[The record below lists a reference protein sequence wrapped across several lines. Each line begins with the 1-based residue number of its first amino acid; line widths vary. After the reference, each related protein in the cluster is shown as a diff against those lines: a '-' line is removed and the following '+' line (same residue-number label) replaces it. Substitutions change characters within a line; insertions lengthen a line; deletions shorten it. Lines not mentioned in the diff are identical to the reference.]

1 MTVRREKKLCGGI
14 GTVCVTLLLS
24 NAIRLLTKRQEQND
38 TAILRTTPRRM
49 QTPPSISSQNSWN
62 VKIIV
67 KENKK
72 RKRNQRLP
80 FSHVRFRSINLFV
93 SYKQLHCVF
102 FSYLFLFVSFLFPP
116 FERLRYI
123 WCSNWEE
130 PPLLLLMFAF
140 IRGSCCLFFVKIT
153 KKNEKKGYNH
163 NTWNNK
169 NMCIAF
175 IVLKIRH
182 DSLALRWCVRDNIFG
197 LFFREKVERFYIG
210 LQWRRLGNESK
221 ICECNR

>member
-1 MTVRREKKLCGGI
+1 MQIRDRQSLNVRQTPSQQTRRRSGSSSWRGWRFGGKKKHCGGI

-62 VKIIV
+62 AKIIV

-116 FERLRYI
+116 FERLR
-123 WCSNWEE
+123 
-130 PPLLLLMFAF
+130 
-140 IRGSCCLFFVKIT
+140 
-153 KKNEKKGYNH
+153 
-163 NTWNNK
+163 
-169 NMCIAF
+169 
-175 IVLKIRH
+175 
-182 DSLALRWCVRDNIFG
+182 
-197 LFFREKVERFYIG
+197 
-210 LQWRRLGNESK
+210 
-221 ICECNR
+221 